1 MRYLSRVF
9 AFISAKQ
16 SFSIFFA
23 SSKGGWLATQ
33 SSPPPPTLNPP
44 LTVLRYVNRTKLKTN
59 YSNRLMR
66 YVQIFVKIHNA
77 ILRDISIL
85 IYSNSI

>member
-16 SFSIFFA
+16 SLSIFFA

-33 SSPPPPTLNPP
+33 SSPLPPPTTLNPP

-59 YSNRLMR
+59 YSKLKE
-66 YVQIFVKIHNA
+66 IIPSK
-77 ILRDISIL
+77 DKTD
-85 IYSNSI
+85 